1 MLLIIIFGLVTLLAA
16 FAVFRSVKEKNIL
29 GFLFAGAAFAVFGLF
44 TFMTLL
50 HSGYPTA
57 H

>member
-16 FAVFRSVKEKNIL
+16 LAVFRSVKEKNIL
-29 GFLFAGAAFAVFGLF
+29 GFLFAGATFTVFGLF

-50 HSGYPTA
+50 HSGYPTV